1 MIKQT
6 KLSEQL
12 YKLRTEKRIP
22 SQDVAKILGV
32 APPMYSK
39 MERGSRNIK
48 LDYLPILASLYKIEC
63 KELQSLWIVDKIT
76 ELMQMFSKEAVDSAL
91 SIVTNERGG
100 NNEE

>member
-6 KLSEQL
+6 KLSERL

-39 MERGSRNIK
+39 MERGNRNIK
-48 LDYLPILASLYKIEC
+48 LDYLPILASLYQIEC

-91 SIVTNERGG
+91 SIVTNERGDD
-100 NNEE
+100 NEE